1 MPTKEQLTEEL
12 RKLKEEY
19 EIAVSRMNILKE
31 NVTKYEEKALRL
43 DGAIAQTEKILAL
56 YNNEE
61 SEKEGGEVDVQEK
74 QNQN

>member
-1 MPTKEQLTEEL
+1 MPTKEQLIEEL

-43 DGAIAQTEKILAL
+43 DGAITQTEKILAL